1 MHGEAVVEY
10 ERLTGKSPKLT
21 YVDKKPVLDDGFVS
35 ASHSGD
41 YSVIAYSDCEVGV
54 DIEKMRDIPF
64 ARYFMGEIGKPY
76 RSLRDFYTEWTFREA
91 RYKAYGISVNR
102 ATGVNVGLHPRFFEG
117 YDMCVVGEGDVLFSC
132 IE

>member
-1 MHGEAVVEY
+1 MHEVAVGEY
-10 ERLTGKSPKLT
+10 ERLTGKCPKLT
-21 YVDKKPVLDDGFVS
+21 YIDKKPILDDGFVS
-35 ASHSGD
+35 ATHSGD
-41 YSVIAYSDCEVGV
+41 YSVIAYSDSEVGV

-76 RSLRDFYTEWTFREA
+76 HSLRDFYTEWTYREA

-102 ATGVNVGLHPRFFEG
+102 ATGREVGLHPLFFEG

-132 IE
+132 VE